1 MRHHPCIKVGR
12 KKLTR
17 ARTDDCRTDVET
29 VTFTRGD
36 PARLG
41 SDKLLDEFQEFVS
54 VEGLLKISLD

>member
-41 SDKLLDEFQEFVS
+41 SDKLLDEFQEFVG
-54 VEGLLKISLD
+54 VERLLKIYLD